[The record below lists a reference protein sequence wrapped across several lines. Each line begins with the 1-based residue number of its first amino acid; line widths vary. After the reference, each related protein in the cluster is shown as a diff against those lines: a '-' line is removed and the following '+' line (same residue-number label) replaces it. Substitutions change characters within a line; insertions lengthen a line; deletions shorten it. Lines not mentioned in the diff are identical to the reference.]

1 MNKIITEISL
11 KIHRYIYR
19 REYQSIRI
27 SDYQRRLIKMMN
39 MDQNKIAEVI
49 SQCIINKYM
58 ENVTLVKHR
67 IIKLFTAMP
76 YTGAPNISDA
86 HTIAIIEDLGKFVS
100 RNHRS
105 SNN

>member
-1 MNKIITEISL
+1 MNKIITEIFT

-27 SDYQRRLIKMMN
+27 SDYQRRMIKMMN

-49 SQCIINKYM
+49 SQCIINRYM
-58 ENVTLVKHR
+58 ENVAVVKHR

-86 HTIAIIEDLGKFVS
+86 HSIAIIEDLEKFVS
-100 RNHRS
+100 RNYKS

>member
-1 MNKIITEISL
+1 MNKIITEIFP

-19 REYQSIRI
+19 REYQEIWLSGGMV
-27 SDYQRRLIKMMN
+27 KMMN

-86 HTIAIIEDLGKFVS
+86 HSIAIIEDIEKFVS
-100 RNHRS
+100 KNYKS